1 MHGHCIVCYII
12 SFSDGLINLM
22 NVKDIYMEK
31 NPIYHLILWSKYSVK
46 YKYFSIN
53 TKGNKTSKL
62 NLFSV
67 FPLR

>member
-1 MHGHCIVCYII
+1 
-12 SFSDGLINLM
+12 M

-31 NPIYHLILWSKYSVK
+31 KPIYHLILWSKYSVK
-46 YKYFSIN
+46 YKYFSIS